1 MRSWNSVVPSPF
13 TSPFGVPHAES
24 RATMSVKPVSP
35 LPSRSV
41 GHGAAHEEDSHSPP
55 TKVPPLAKH
64 TLSPKGTQVSPMQH
78 AKSTTQVTS
87 AQSTPNP
94 WKVPP
99 PDSQLASVAG
109 KQLPSGLQH
118 APVGEQLVVSQDSPS
133 PRYVPPK
140 VLQSLGLSI
149 SQVTLSKQ
157 QAPNASHAAKAQ
169 VL

>member
-1 MRSWNSVVPSPF
+1 MPQQSPKAESRTMRSWNSVVPSPF

-24 RATMSVKPVSP
+24 KATMSVNPVSP

-41 GHGAAHEEDSHSPP
+41 GHGAVHDEASHSPP
-55 TKVPPLAKH
+55 TKVPPL
-64 TLSPKGTQVSPMQH
+64 TTQMLCSRGTQVSPMQQ

-87 AQSTPNP
+87 AQLTPNP

-99 PDSQLASVAG
+99 PDSQLESVAG

-133 PRYVPPK
+133 PR
-140 VLQSLGLSI
+140 
-149 SQVTLSKQ
+149 
-157 QAPNASHAAKAQ
+157 
-169 VL
+169 